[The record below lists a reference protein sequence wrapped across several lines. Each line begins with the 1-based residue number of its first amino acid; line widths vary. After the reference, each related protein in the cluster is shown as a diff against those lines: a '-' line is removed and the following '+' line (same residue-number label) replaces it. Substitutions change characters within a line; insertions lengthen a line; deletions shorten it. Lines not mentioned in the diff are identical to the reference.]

1 MTYFNQSLLE
11 DPVNLN
17 LLMKSEFC
25 EEFSNIVILT
35 PLIYRLL
42 EIRFEVFPED
52 KVSLRLLKLE
62 FVSIPLGKRVEFFG

>member
-1 MTYFNQSLLE
+1 MTYFDQSLLE

-42 EIRFEVFPED
+42 EIRFEVFPEE